1 MFVLNGNADRIVKT
15 LKSCGLNEYESK
27 VYFTLL
33 LTEGSK
39 MGELS
44 KKSSVPQSK
53 VYWVVE
59 GLRDKGLVDVSEE
72 MPKIAVPRRFEPYL
86 SKAINE
92 KQREIS
98 NLIKSGNSIRDTIY
112 GLRPVA
118 VKYKDKYRVFEP
130 KYRRKR
136 LT

>member
-1 MFVLNGNADRIVKT
+1 MFVLNGNADRILKT

-33 LTEGSK
+33 LTERSK

-72 MPKIAVPRRFEPYL
+72 MPKIAVPRRFESYL
-86 SKAINE
+86 SRAINE
-92 KQREIS
+92 KQKEIS
-98 NLIKSGNSIRDTIY
+98 NLIESGNSIRDTIY
-112 GLRPVA
+112 CLKPVA
-118 VKYKDKYRVFEP
+118 VKFRNKYRVFEP
-130 KYRRKR
+130 KHRRR
-136 LT
+136 T